1 MNAQIVVDLGFGD
14 SGKGITTDFLCSK
27 SNNPIVVRFSGG
39 QQAGHTVMIGGN
51 KHTFAS
57 FGSGSLRGAPSY
69 FSEHCTVFLPTM
81 YEEYNILQEKGITP
95 KLFIHPQA
103 KVTTPYDVAYN
114 RLREKKLGHGSC
126 GLGIAATMKRNIETG
141 YKLIALDLSYP
152 EMLIQKCSRIKNYY
166 LNKCKEEGLDTNKY
180 FEEYHLNEHIFF
192 DIIANKNP
200 IYELSDYIVL
210 EGYEDIIFEGSQGVL
225 LDMDH
230 GIFPNVTFANTTC
243 KNALDVLSRVKGVSD
258 VQMFYVSRCYQTRH
272 GAGWMSNEGP
282 IKLVNDKEEIN
293 VFNEYQ
299 GKFRVG
305 ELDYNLLNYAIRV
318 DALYGASQFARNLV
332 VTCLDQRPDF
342 KFDPSKIEIHLERI
356 FHSYSPD
363 SQDFKPV

>member
-1 MNAQIVVDLGFGD
+1 
-14 SGKGITTDFLCSK
+14 
-27 SNNPIVVRFSGG
+27 
-39 QQAGHTVMIGGN
+39 MIGTK

-81 YEEYNILQEKGITP
+81 YEEYKVLQQLGITP

-126 GLGIAATMKRNIETG
+126 GLGIAATMKRNLETG
-141 YKLIALDLSYP
+141 HKLIALDLTYP
-152 EMLIQKCSRIKNYY
+152 EMLIQKCSRIKSYY
-166 LNKCKEEGLDTNKY
+166 FNKCKEESLDVDQY
-180 FEEYHLNEHIFF
+180 FEEYHLNEHVFY
-192 DIIANKNP
+192 DIIANKSP
-200 IYELSDYIVL
+200 IYELGDYTVL
-210 EGYEDIIFEGSQGVL
+210 GDYENIIFEGSQGIL

-230 GIFPNVTFANTTC
+230 GIFPNVTYANTTC
-243 KNALDVLSRVKGVSD
+243 KNALNVLYKVGGVLD
-258 VQMFYVSRCYQTRH
+258 TQLFYATRCYQTRH
-272 GAGWMSNEGP
+272 GAGWMSNEGG
-282 IKLVNDKEEIN
+282 ISLINNEHEIN
-293 VFNEYQ
+293 VLNEYQ

-305 ELDYNLLNYAIRV
+305 ELDYKLLNYSLAV
-318 DALYGASQFARNLV
+318 DSLYGASRFPRNLV

-342 KFDPSKIEIHLERI
+342 QFDVSKIDIHLEKV

-363 SQDFKPV
+363 SQSIKLV